1 MSDEPTPEP
10 TPEPEPTPDYDVWF
24 KEILNRLDIIEERL
38 GRLPCDHVG
47 FPIDEDYE
55 LDEDD
60 FEVSVNLCRNCGD
73 KV

>member
-38 GRLPCDHVG
+38 GRLPCDHIG

-55 LDEDD
+55 FDGESENRV
-60 FEVSVNLCRNCGD
+60 EVCRNCGD